1 LFLIYHSFS
10 LGFIISK
17 ILGAILIIISGAY
30 FLYKLHQRQKSIQGG
45 NGTNPQTAPA
55 MYGGRGG
62 SLTATDGQL
71 RQSKIN
77 VNPTILIYPKIN
89 KNSLKEF

>member
-1 LFLIYHSFS
+1 MFKLYFNPIKIVYIVYYSFF

-17 ILGAILIIISGAY
+17 IFGAILIIISGAY

-45 NGTNPQTAPA
+45 NGTNPPTAPA

-62 SLTATDGQL
+62 ALTATDF
-71 RQSKIN
+71 RQNKIN
-77 VNPTILIYPKIN
+77 VNLAPK
-89 KNSLKEF
+89 